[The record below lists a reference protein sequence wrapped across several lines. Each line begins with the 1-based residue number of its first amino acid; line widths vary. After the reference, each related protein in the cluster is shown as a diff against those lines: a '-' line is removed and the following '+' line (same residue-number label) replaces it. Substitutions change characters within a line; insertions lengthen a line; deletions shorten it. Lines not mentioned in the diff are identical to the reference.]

1 MIAYPVEVAIVD
13 KNPLVVQGLKSLFAD
28 DGRFELVASASDGA
42 RLLDALSRLRLDI
55 VITGWE
61 MPVCNGRRL
70 LEHLSERDISPRVIV
85 YTGDPDPEIPRQAM
99 RLGAAAFCAKSEPP
113 ERLMQIVDTVA
124 RGSMV
129 FPFTDVGTLSD
140 DPLSGLT
147 PRESELL
154 ERLAEGLT
162 NAEIAAAVG
171 VSTNTVKFHL
181 RNIYSKISVRNRAE
195 AVALL
200 MSRP

>member
-13 KNPLVVQGLKSLFAD
+13 KSPLVVQGLKTLFAD

-55 VITGWE
+55 VISGWE
-61 MPVCNGRRL
+61 MPVCNGRCL
-70 LEHLSERDISPRVIV
+70 LERLSERDISPRVIV
-85 YTGDPDPEIPRQAM
+85 YTGDPDPDIPRQAM

-113 ERLMQIVDTVA
+113 DRLMQIVDTVA

-129 FPFTDVGTLSD
+129 FPFTDVRTLGD
-140 DPLSGLT
+140 DPLSVLT

-162 NAEIAAAVG
+162 NAEIAAVTG

-200 MSRP
+200 MSRT

>member
-13 KNPLVVQGLKSLFAD
+13 KNPLVVQGVKSLFAD

-42 RLLDALSRLRLDI
+42 RMLDALSRLRLDI
-55 VITGWE
+55 VITGWQ
-61 MPVCNGRRL
+61 MPVCNGQCL
-70 LEHLSERDISPRVIV
+70 LEHLSESDISPRVIV
-85 YTGDPDPEIPRQAM
+85 YTGDSDPEIPRQAM

-113 ERLMQIVDTVA
+113 ERLMQIVDSVA

-129 FPFTDVGTLSD
+129 FPFTDVGTLGD

-147 PRESELL
+147 PRERELL

-162 NAEIAAAVG
+162 NAEIATEVG

-181 RNIYSKISVRNRAE
+181 RNLYSKISVRNRAE

-200 MSRP
+200 MSRA